1 MKDPI
6 TKDKFAEDKLAEGK
20 IAQDKFAIDA
30 EVVKRMAKLAHLQ
43 LTENQIQGYANQMAS
58 IMKYFEE
65 ISAIDTTDIEP
76 MVTPIEIQ
84 AEWRADVVTKEFTA
98 EQMVAN
104 APMRSGNLF
113 KVPPVV

>member
-6 TKDKFAEDKLAEGK
+6 TEN
-20 IAQDKFAIDA
+20 KFAIDA
-30 EVVKRMAKLAHLQ
+30 EVVKKMAKLAHLQ
-43 LTENQIQGYANQMAS
+43 LTEHQIQGYANQMAS

-65 ISAIDTTDIEP
+65 ISAIETTDVEP

-84 AEWRADVVTKEFTA
+84 TEWRADIVNQEFTA